1 MVNCASE
8 FNILQPTFKLHRIH
22 GHHRDAQWNLTWCR
36 GAGVKMWPSKPPSW
50 WLWIDQF
57 SNPISSF
64 SSLPKFHH
72 VSPCFTMF
80 HRFLVAPKL
89 DPCFPDVSYVV
100 PCVEGRLHMQTD
112 PTARFV
118 GAAPPTGGCVAIKAQ
133 IRFVVAWRKL
143 WAKKLSS
150 TPNKTI

>member
-1 MVNCASE
+1 MATTGMPNE
-8 FNILQPTFKLHRIH
+8 
-22 GHHRDAQWNLTWCR
+22 TWR
-36 GAGVKMWPSKPPSW
+36 GAVVPVSNVTLKATKLVALDWPIFKPH
-50 WLWIDQF
+50 LIILIF
-57 SNPISSF
+57 AE
-64 SSLPKFHH
+64 

-80 HRFLVAPKL
+80 HHVSPFPGGPKL

-133 IRFVVAWRKL
+133 IRFVVAWENCEPR
-143 WAKKLSS
+143 
-150 TPNKTI
+150 N